1 MLMLGIL
8 VFMLFEAPRE
18 EREINSFIFILFY
31 FIFGVFE
38 KKTNVKTKF
47 VRHRHTL
54 YSLFLFLGSFGL
66 KFFLEKAILI
76 FQILGPNKMCLYR
89 YQK

>member
-54 YSLFLFLGSFGL
+54 YSLFFIFRKLRPKVFFG
-66 KFFLEKAILI
+66 KGNFDFSDFGTK
-76 FQILGPNKMCLYR
+76 
-89 YQK
+89 

>member
-18 EREINSFIFILFY
+18 EREINSFFFLFF